1 MRPMESTPTIGQKR
15 SSKKKNTLR
24 EAMSALRTTTAQT
37 ASSSARQ
44 LNEHVLQL
52 RLPHAHVPHRDALS
66 GERTEKVGQTLLGPA
81 HGALDPPVHRS
92 TAEHAR
98 RFAEPGHGGRVET
111 QRDPVA
117 QADPALE
124 LGPCAAGADP
134 TRRYVGDLFS
144 PLPPPFPAA
153 RGLYHRDP
161 P

>member
-66 GERTEKVGQTLLGPA
+66 GERTEKVGQTLLGPV

-98 RFAEPGHGGRVET
+98 RFGARARREGRASARSRRPGGS
-111 QRDPVA
+111 
-117 QADPALE
+117 
-124 LGPCAAGADP
+124 GA
-134 TRRYVGDLFS
+134 
-144 PLPPPFPAA
+144 
-153 RGLYHRDP
+153 
-161 P
+161 